1 MHVHFRYQTPSLDRR
16 KQPVPSGPGFVSLT
30 YLSTVPLIEPS
41 QDKIITMSG
50 ELLVIS
56 NDKNDLT
63 KTFRCEVSRSAVLRE
78 S

>member
-1 MHVHFRYQTPSLDRR
+1 
-16 KQPVPSGPGFVSLT
+16 
-30 YLSTVPLIEPS
+30 VPLIEPS